1 MNVQTQFEEMHP
13 DKPRPHDHN
22 YKTRYE
28 IDQTPDHVHPHDWL
42 AELRDRLA
50 WQLLKP
56 FVLLLFKFIFPLY
69 IG

>member
-1 MNVQTQFEEMHP
+1 MNVQTQFEDMHP

-50 WQLLKP
+50 W
-56 FVLLLFKFIFPLY
+56 
-69 IG
+69 